1 MSAGKLSTVPTRS
14 VSRSNPVGTFSALVS
29 PPAISLLRAISD
41 LVRLALWGFIFD
53 VYAKLPKL
61 RKTEYWHTC
70 IGNPVVIRV
79 QIETEKAKSLGFE
92 KSLTDRIARKPFF
105 IMVRVE
111 MSALPEILTAAVAN
125 GSLLESAKTNITAL
139 LGGTTSDIALRA
151 IEELVHAEAWE
162 ELNDRFFKTLA
173 FGTGGLRGRTIGRV
187 VTQVEQG
194 VGGPNGRPEHPCV
207 GTATM
212 NFYNLSRAVRG
223 LIAYSKQCAGTSRK
237 PVLVFAHDTRHFS
250 RDFAEFCAKVCADL
264 GCDAYLFEGARS
276 TPQLSFA
283 VRELRA
289 DAGVVLTASHNP
301 AHDNGFKA
309 YFNDGAQIVDADAEG
324 IIKEVNAINSEFY
337 EVLPEAERGKVTILG
352 AEMDALYVT
361 RLKTLL
367 LKPSLLEGASTKI
380 VFTNLH
386 GTGGH
391 INVPMLREFGFEVLT
406 VPEQDVQDGR
416 FPTVESPNPE
426 NAPALKMAIDLA
438 EQSGA
443 EIVIGTDPDADRMG
457 VAVRDA
463 AGKMVLLTG
472 NQIGSLMAWYRLKTC
487 FELGWLTNA
496 NRNRALLVK
505 TYVTTELQHAIADG
519 FGVGIVDTLTGFK
532 YIAAKLRK
540 YEEAIPAD
548 KKGDYRSLTEAQ
560 TRALRLEY
568 SRFFVFGGEES
579 YGYLGSDAVRDK
591 DANGAALMFAEVA
604 AYAKSVSKTLPAL
617 MDDIYTEYGYYL
629 EIGKSLVLEGA
640 DGAAKIQALA
650 NSYAENPPE
659 IVDGSAVVR
668 VRDFAKQ
675 DLFDQEGD
683 LLPKE
688 KMLFVDLAD
697 GRSFAVRP
705 SGTEPKI
712 KFYLFGKHTPGG
724 DLSADKVSV
733 KAGLDSLWSWIE
745 ADAAK
750 R

>member
-1 MSAGKLSTVPTRS
+1 LLNGMRRPYADRAARDTELKSPDIDGVAMTRISPTI
-14 VSRSNPVGTFSALVS
+14 PL
-29 PPAISLLRAISD
+29 
-41 LVRLALWGFIFD
+41 
-53 VYAKLPKL
+53 
-61 RKTEYWHTC
+61 
-70 IGNPVVIRV
+70 
-79 QIETEKAKSLGFE
+79 
-92 KSLTDRIARKPFF
+92 
-105 IMVRVE
+105 E
-111 MSALPEILTAAVAN
+111 MSAIPKSLSAAVAN
-125 GSLLESAKTNITAL
+125 GSLLESAKSNITAL
-139 LGGTTSDIALRA
+139 LDGTTSAIAPLA
-151 IEELVHAEAWE
+151 VQELVDAGAWE

-187 VTQVEQG
+187 VTKAEQG

-223 LIAYSKQCAGTSRK
+223 LITYAKQFAGPDRR

-250 RDFAEFCAKVCADL
+250 RDFAEFCAKTCADL

-289 DAGVVLTASHNP
+289 DGGVVLTASHNP

-309 YFNDGAQIVDADAEG
+309 YFNDGAQIVDAHADA
-324 IIKEVNAINSEFY
+324 IVREVNAITSERY
-337 EVLPEAERGKVTILG
+337 EILPESERGSITVLG
-352 AEMDALYVT
+352 AEMDACYVAL
-361 RLKTLL
+361 LKTLL

-426 NAPALKMAIDLA
+426 NGPALKMAIDLA

-496 NRNRALLVK
+496 NRNRAVLIK

-532 YIAAKLRK
+532 YIAGKLRK

-548 KKGDYRSLTEAQ
+548 KKGDYRSLSQAQ

-604 AYAKSVSKTLPAL
+604 AYAKSVGKTLPEL
-617 MDDIYTEYGYYL
+617 MDDVYTEYGYYL
-629 EIGKSLVLEGA
+629 EIGKSLVMEGA
-640 DGAAKIQALA
+640 DGAAKIASLA
-650 NSYAENPPE
+650 NSYAENPPTE
-659 IVDGSAVVR
+659 VDGSAVLR

-712 KFYLFGKHTPGG
+712 KFYLFGKKAPGG
-724 DLSADKVSV
+724 DLSAAKEAV
-733 KAGLDSLWSWIE
+733 KSALASLWSWIE
-745 ADAAK
+745 TDAAK

>member
-1 MSAGKLSTVPTRS
+1 MTAITDPLNEAVTR
-14 VSRSNPVGTFSALVS
+14 
-29 PPAISLLRAISD
+29 
-41 LVRLALWGFIFD
+41 
-53 VYAKLPKL
+53 
-61 RKTEYWHTC
+61 
-70 IGNPVVIRV
+70 
-79 QIETEKAKSLGFE
+79 
-92 KSLTDRIARKPFF
+92 
-105 IMVRVE
+105 
-111 MSALPEILTAAVAN
+111 
-125 GSLLESAKTNITAL
+125 GSLLESAKNNILAL
-139 LGGTTSDIALRA
+139 LEGSTNELALRV
-151 IEELVHAEAWE
+151 IEELVREGAWE
-162 ELNDRFFKTLA
+162 ELNDRFYKTLA

-187 VTQVEQG
+187 LTQVEQG

-212 NFYNLSRAVRG
+212 NYFNLSRAVRG
-223 LIAYSKQCAGTSRK
+223 LIAYTRQVVGEGRK

-250 RDFAEFCAKVCADL
+250 RDFAEFCARVCAEL
-264 GCDAYLFEGARS
+264 GCDAYLFDGPRS

-301 AHDNGFKA
+301 PHDNGFKA
-309 YFNDGAQIVDADAEG
+309 YFNDGAQIVDRHASG
-324 IIKEVNAINSEFY
+324 IVAEVNAIVSERY
-337 EVLPEAERGKVTILG
+337 EALPEGERGGVTILG
-352 AEMDALYVT
+352 EEMDALYVA

-367 LKPSLLEGASTKI
+367 LKPSLLDGASTKI

-391 INVPMLREFGFEVLT
+391 INVPMLREFGFDVLT
-406 VPEQDVQDGR
+406 VPAQDVQDGR

-438 EQSGA
+438 EETGA

-457 VAVRDA
+457 VAVRDS

-487 FELGWLTNA
+487 FELGWLTPA
-496 NRNRALLVK
+496 NRNRAVLVK
-505 TYVTTELQHAIADG
+505 TFVTTELQRAVADG

-540 YEEAIPAD
+540 YEDAIPAD

-604 AYAKSVSKTLPAL
+604 AYAKAVGKSIPAL
-617 MDDIYTEYGYYL
+617 MDEIYTEYGYYL
-629 EIGKSLVLEGA
+629 EVGKSLVMEGA
-640 DGAAKIQALA
+640 DGSARIQALA
-650 NSYAENPPE
+650 QSYAENPPAV
-659 IVDGSAVVR
+659 VDGSAVIR
-668 VRDFAKQ
+668 IRDFAKQ
-675 DLFDQEGD
+675 DLYDQEGD

-688 KMLFVDLAD
+688 KMLFVDLED

-712 KFYLFGKHTPGG
+712 KYYLFGKHAPGAVL
-724 DLSADKVSV
+724 DEAKASV
-733 KAGLDSLWSWIE
+733 ASGLAKLWAWIE
-745 ADAAK
+745 ADAAD

>member
-1 MSAGKLSTVPTRS
+1 
-14 VSRSNPVGTFSALVS
+14 VSDEADISNIGGI
-29 PPAISLLRAISD
+29 AIS
-41 LVRLALWGFIFD
+41 WIFPI
-53 VYAKLPKL
+53 L
-61 RKTEYWHTC
+61 
-70 IGNPVVIRV
+70 
-79 QIETEKAKSLGFE
+79 QIEMSSLHE
-92 KSLTDRIARKPFF
+92 SL
-105 IMVRVE
+105 
-111 MSALPEILTAAVAN
+111 SAAVTR
-125 GSLLESAKTNITAL
+125 GCLLESAKNHITAL
-139 LGGTTSDIALRA
+139 LAGTTSEIAPQA
-151 IEELVHAEAWE
+151 VQELIDAGAWE

-187 VTQVEQG
+187 VTRVEQG

-223 LIAYSKQCAGTSRK
+223 LIAYAKQFAGPTRK

-250 RDFAEFCAKVCADL
+250 RDFAEFCARVCADL
-264 GCDAYLFEGARS
+264 GVDAYLFEGARS

-283 VRELRA
+283 VRDLRA
-289 DAGVVLTASHNP
+289 DGGVVLTASHNP

-309 YFNDGAQIVDADAEG
+309 YFNDGAQIVDPHAAG
-324 IIKEVNAINSEFY
+324 IIREVNAITTEGY
-337 EVLPEAERGKVTILG
+337 ETLPESERGSITLLG
-352 AEMDALYVT
+352 AEMDARYTAL
-361 RLKTLL
+361 LKSLL
-367 LKPSLLEGASTKI
+367 LKPQLLEGSSTRI

-426 NAPALKMAIDLA
+426 NAPALQMAIDLA
-438 EQSGA
+438 QQSGA

-457 VAVRDA
+457 VAVRDD
-463 AGKMVLLTG
+463 AGQMVLLTG

-487 FELGWLTNA
+487 FEIGWLSPA
-496 NRNRALLVK
+496 NRSRAVLVK

-519 FGVGIVDTLTGFK
+519 FGVGVVDTLTGFK
-532 YIAAKLRK
+532 YIAGKLRK

-548 KKGDYRSLTEAQ
+548 KKGDYRSLTQAQ
-560 TRALRLEY
+560 TRSLRLEY

-591 DANGAALMFAEVA
+591 DANGATLMFAEVA
-604 AYAKSVSKTLPAL
+604 AYAKSVGKTLPGL
-617 MDDIYTEYGYYL
+617 MDDIYTEFGYYL
-629 EIGKSLVLEGA
+629 EIGKSLVMEGA
-640 DGAAKIQALA
+640 DGAARIHALA
-650 NSYAENPPE
+650 NSYAASPPAA
-659 IVDGSAVVR
+659 VDGSTVLR
-668 VRDFAKQ
+668 IRDFAKQ

-688 KMLFVDLAD
+688 KMLFVELED
-697 GRSFAVRP
+697 GRAFAVRP

-712 KFYLFGKHTPGG
+712 KYYLFGKQSPGG
-724 DLSADKVSV
+724 DLATAKADVQ
-733 KAGLDSLWSWIE
+733 ASLETLWRWIE
-745 ADAAK
+745 MDASS

>member
-1 MSAGKLSTVPTRS
+1 M
-14 VSRSNPVGTFSALVS
+14 NWIS
-29 PPAISLLRAISD
+29 PKIRA
-41 LVRLALWGFIFD
+41 
-53 VYAKLPKL
+53 
-61 RKTEYWHTC
+61 
-70 IGNPVVIRV
+70 
-79 QIETEKAKSLGFE
+79 
-92 KSLTDRIARKPFF
+92 
-105 IMVRVE
+105 E
-111 MSALPEILTAAVAN
+111 MSTINESLTAAVASGN
-125 GSLLESAKTNITAL
+125 LLESAKTHITAL
-139 LGGTTSDIALRA
+139 LGGTTSAVAPLA
-151 IEELVHAEAWE
+151 VQELVDAGAWA

-187 VTQVEQG
+187 ITQAEQG
-194 VGGPNGRPEHPCV
+194 AGGPNGRPEHPCV

-223 LIAYSKQCAGTSRK
+223 LIAYAKQFAGPDRK

-309 YFNDGAQIVDADAEG
+309 YFNDGAQIVDAHADG
-324 IIKEVNAINSEFY
+324 IIKEVNAISSEFY
-337 EVLPEAERGKVTILG
+337 EDAPERGTITLLG

-391 INVPMLREFGFEVLT
+391 INVPMLRDFGFEVLT
-406 VPEQDVQDGR
+406 VPEQDIQDGR

-426 NAPALKMAIDLA
+426 NGPALKMAIDLA
-438 EQSGA
+438 EKSGA

-496 NRNRALLVK
+496 NRNRAVLVK
-505 TYVTTELQHAIADG
+505 TFVTTELQHAIADG

-532 YIAAKLRK
+532 YIAGKLRK
-540 YEEAIPAD
+540 YENAIPAD
-548 KKGDYRSLTEAQ
+548 KRGDYRSLTEAQ

-591 DANGAALMFAEVA
+591 DANGATLMFAEVA
-604 AYAKSVSKTLPAL
+604 AYAKSVGKTLTEL
-617 MDDIYTEYGYYL
+617 MDDVYTEYGYYL
-629 EIGKSLVLEGA
+629 EIGKSLVMEGA
-640 DGAAKIQALA
+640 DGAAKIAALA
-650 NSYAENPPE
+650 NSYAENPPTE
-659 IVDGSAVVR
+659 VDGSAVLR

-688 KMLFVDLAD
+688 KMLFVDLED

-712 KFYLFGKHTPGG
+712 KFYLFGKKAPGG
-724 DLSADKVSV
+724 DLRADK
-733 KAGLDSLWSWIE
+733 KAVADGLAALWSWIE

>member
-1 MSAGKLSTVPTRS
+1 LLNGMRRPYADRAARDTELKSPDIDGVAMTRISPTI
-14 VSRSNPVGTFSALVS
+14 PL
-29 PPAISLLRAISD
+29 
-41 LVRLALWGFIFD
+41 
-53 VYAKLPKL
+53 
-61 RKTEYWHTC
+61 
-70 IGNPVVIRV
+70 
-79 QIETEKAKSLGFE
+79 
-92 KSLTDRIARKPFF
+92 
-105 IMVRVE
+105 E
-111 MSALPEILTAAVAN
+111 MSAIPKSLSAAVAN
-125 GSLLESAKTNITAL
+125 GSLLESAKSNIPAL
-139 LGGTTSDIALRA
+139 LDGTTSAIAPLA
-151 IEELVHAEAWE
+151 VQELVDAGAWE

-187 VTQVEQG
+187 VTKAEQG

-223 LIAYSKQCAGTSRK
+223 LITYAKQFAGASRK

-250 RDFAEFCAKVCADL
+250 RDFAEFCAKTCADL

-289 DAGVVLTASHNP
+289 DGGVVLTASHNP

-309 YFNDGAQIVDADAEG
+309 YFNDGAQIVDAHADA
-324 IIKEVNAINSEFY
+324 IVREVNAITSERY
-337 EVLPEAERGKVTILG
+337 EILPESERGSITVLG
-352 AEMDALYVT
+352 AEMDACYVAL
-361 RLKTLL
+361 LKTLL

-426 NAPALKMAIDLA
+426 NGPALKMAIDLA

-496 NRNRALLVK
+496 NRNRAVLIK

-532 YIAAKLRK
+532 YIAGKLRK

-548 KKGDYRSLTEAQ
+548 KKGDYRSLSQAQ

-604 AYAKSVSKTLPAL
+604 AYAKSVGKTLPEL
-617 MDDIYTEYGYYL
+617 MDDVYTEYGYYL
-629 EIGKSLVLEGA
+629 EIGKSLVMEGA
-640 DGAAKIQALA
+640 DGAAKIASLA
-650 NSYAENPPE
+650 NSYAENPPTE
-659 IVDGSAVVR
+659 VDGSAVLR

-712 KFYLFGKHTPGG
+712 KFYLFGKQAPGG
-724 DLSADKVSV
+724 DLSAAKEAV
-733 KAGLDSLWSWIE
+733 KSALASLWSWIE
-745 ADAAK
+745 TDAAK

>member
-1 MSAGKLSTVPTRS
+1 MSA
-14 VSRSNPVGTFSALVS
+14 
-29 PPAISLLRAISD
+29 IHESLA
-41 LVRLALWGFIFD
+41 
-53 VYAKLPKL
+53 
-61 RKTEYWHTC
+61 
-70 IGNPVVIRV
+70 
-79 QIETEKAKSLGFE
+79 
-92 KSLTDRIARKPFF
+92 
-105 IMVRVE
+105 
-111 MSALPEILTAAVAN
+111 AAVAK
-125 GSLLESAKTNITAL
+125 GDLLETAKTNIEAL
-139 LGGTTSDIALRA
+139 LAGTTSEVAPLA
-151 IEELVHAEAWE
+151 IGELVEAGAWE

-187 VTQVEQG
+187 VTKAEQG
-194 VGGPNGRPEHPCV
+194 KGGPNDRPEHPCV

-212 NFYNLSRAVRG
+212 NFYNVSRAVRG
-223 LIAYSKQCAGTSRK
+223 LATYAKQFAGPDRK
-237 PVLVFAHDTRHFS
+237 AVLVFAHDTRHFS
-250 RDFAEFCAKVCADL
+250 RDFAEFCAETCADL
-264 GCDAYLFEGARS
+264 GCDAYLFDGPRA

-309 YFNDGAQIVDADAEG
+309 YFNDGAQIVDPHASA
-324 IIKEVNAINSEFY
+324 IINEVNAITSENY
-337 EVLPEAERGKVTILG
+337 EPVPEAERGTITVLG
-352 AEMDALYVT
+352 AEMDERYID

-367 LKPSLLEGASTKI
+367 LKPSLLEGGKTKI

-391 INVPMLREFGFEVLT
+391 INVPMLRGLGFEVLT
-406 VPEQDVQDGR
+406 VPEQDIQDGR

-426 NAPALKMAIDLA
+426 NGPALKMGIDLA

-457 VAVRDA
+457 VAVRDT

-487 FELGWLTNA
+487 FDLGWLTNA
-496 NRNRALLVK
+496 NRSRAVLVK
-505 TYVTTELQHAIADG
+505 TFVTTELQRAIADG

-532 YIAAKLRK
+532 YIAGKLRK

-579 YGYLGSDAVRDK
+579 YGYLGSDAIRDK
-591 DANGAALMFAEVA
+591 DANGATLMFAEVA
-604 AYAKSVSKTLPAL
+604 AYAKSVGKTLTEL
-617 MDDIYTEYGYYL
+617 LDDVYTEYGYYL
-629 EIGKSLVLEGA
+629 EIGKSLVMEGA

-650 NSYAENPPE
+650 NSYAENPPTE
-659 IVDGSAVVR
+659 VDGSAVLR

-688 KMLFVDLAD
+688 KMLFVDLGD

-712 KFYLFGKHTPGG
+712 KFYLFGKHAPGG
-724 DLSADKVSV
+724 DLSAAKEAVGTSL
-733 KAGLDSLWSWIE
+733 ANLWSWIE
-745 ADAAK
+745 KDAAT

>member
-1 MSAGKLSTVPTRS
+1 MTPLSQ
-14 VSRSNPVGTFSALVS
+14 
-29 PPAISLLRAISD
+29 SLD
-41 LVRLALWGFIFD
+41 
-53 VYAKLPKL
+53 
-61 RKTEYWHTC
+61 
-70 IGNPVVIRV
+70 
-79 QIETEKAKSLGFE
+79 
-92 KSLTDRIARKPFF
+92 
-105 IMVRVE
+105 
-111 MSALPEILTAAVAN
+111 AAAAN
-125 GSLLESAKTNITAL
+125 GSLLESARTNILAL
-139 LGGTTSDIALRA
+139 LSGTTSHIAPRV
-151 IEELVHAEAWE
+151 IEELVLDGAWE
-162 ELNDRFFKTLA
+162 ELNDRFYKTLA

-187 VTQVEQG
+187 LTATEQG
-194 VGGPNGRPEHPCV
+194 NGGPNGRPEHPCV

-212 NFYNLSRAVRG
+212 NYFNVSRAVRG
-223 LIAYSKQCAGTSRK
+223 LIAYTRQVVGPDRR
-237 PVLVFAHDTRHFS
+237 PMLVFAHDTRHFS
-250 RDFAEFCAKVCADL
+250 RDFAQFCAQICSDL
-264 GCDAYLFEGARS
+264 GCDAYLFEGPRS

-301 AHDNGFKA
+301 PHDNGFKA
-309 YFNDGAQIVDADAEG
+309 YFNDGAQIVDAHANG
-324 IIKEVNAINSEFY
+324 IVAEVNAITSEHY
-337 EVLPEAERGKVTILG
+337 DILPEAGRGKITILG
-352 AEMDALYVT
+352 EAMDALYVE

-367 LKPSLLEGASTKI
+367 LKPSLLDGASTKI

-391 INVPMLREFGFEVLT
+391 INVPMLRQFGFDVLT

-438 EQSGA
+438 EQTGA

-487 FELGWLTNA
+487 FELGWLTQA
-496 NRNRALLVK
+496 NRNRAILVK
-505 TYVTTELQHAIADG
+505 TFVTTELQRAIADG

-579 YGYLGSDAVRDK
+579 YGYLGSDAIRDK

-604 AYAKSVSKTLPAL
+604 AYAKSVGKTLPEL
-617 MDDIYTEYGYYL
+617 MDDIYSEFGYYL
-629 EIGKSLVLEGA
+629 EVGKSLVMEGA
-640 DGAAKIQALA
+640 DGSVRIQALA
-650 NSYAENPPE
+650 QSYAENPPSV
-659 IVDGSAVVR
+659 VDGSAVVR

-675 DLFDQEGD
+675 DLYDQEGD

-688 KMLFVDLAD
+688 KMLFVDLED

-712 KFYLFGKHTPGG
+712 KFYLFGKQAPDGA
-724 DLSADKVSV
+724 LSTAKASVVS
-733 KAGLDSLWSWIE
+733 GLAKLWTWIE
-745 ADAAK
+745 ADAAT

>member
-1 MSAGKLSTVPTRS
+1 MDPADLAARITAEKSS
-14 VSRSNPVGTFSALVS
+14 VDGFAMTW
-29 PPAISLLRAISD
+29 ISLTI
-41 LVRLALWGFIFD
+41 RL
-53 VYAKLPKL
+53 
-61 RKTEYWHTC
+61 
-70 IGNPVVIRV
+70 
-79 QIETEKAKSLGFE
+79 
-92 KSLTDRIARKPFF
+92 
-105 IMVRVE
+105 E
-111 MSALPEILTAAVAN
+111 MSAITESLTAAVAN
-125 GSLLESAKTNITAL
+125 GSLLESAKSNITAL
-139 LGGTTSDIALRA
+139 LAGTTSEIAPLA
-151 IEELVHAEAWE
+151 IRELVDAGAWD

-173 FGTGGLRGRTIGRV
+173 FGTGGLRGRTIGRI
-187 VTQVEQG
+187 VTQAEQG
-194 VGGPNGRPEHPCV
+194 AGGPNGRPEHPCV

-212 NFYNLSRAVRG
+212 NYYNLSRAVRG
-223 LIAYSKQCAGTSRK
+223 LIAYAKRFAGPDRR

-250 RDFAEFCAKVCADL
+250 RDFAEFCAKVTAEL
-264 GCDAYLFEGARS
+264 GGDAYLFEGARS

-309 YFNDGAQIVDADAEG
+309 YFNDGAQIVDDHADG
-324 IIKEVNAINSEFY
+324 IIQEVNAIASERY
-337 EVLPEAERGKVTILG
+337 EKSAHPGTVTILG
-352 AEMDALYVT
+352 AEMDALYVS

-391 INVPMLREFGFEVLT
+391 INVPMLRDFGFEVLT
-406 VPEQDVQDGR
+406 VPEQDIQDGR

-426 NAPALKMAIDLA
+426 NGPALKMAIDLA

-496 NRNRALLVK
+496 NRNRAVLVK
-505 TYVTTELQHAIADG
+505 TFVTTELQHAIADG

-532 YIAAKLRK
+532 YIAGKLRK
-540 YEEAIPAD
+540 YENAIPAD

-604 AYAKSVSKTLPAL
+604 AYAKAVGKTLPEL
-617 MDDIYTEYGYYL
+617 MDDVYTEFGYYL
-629 EIGKSLVLEGA
+629 EIGKSLVMEGA
-640 DGAAKIQALA
+640 DGAAKIAALA
-650 NSYAENPPE
+650 ASYAENPPTE
-659 IVDGSAVVR
+659 VDGSAVVR

-688 KMLFVDLAD
+688 KMLFVDLED

-712 KFYLFGKHTPGG
+712 KFYLFGRKAPGG
-724 DLSADKVSV
+724 DLAEAKASV
-733 KAGLDSLWSWIE
+733 KSGLANLWTWIE
-745 ADAAK
+745 ADAAM

>member
-1 MSAGKLSTVPTRS
+1 MLLISPTI
-14 VSRSNPVGTFSALVS
+14 PL
-29 PPAISLLRAISD
+29 
-41 LVRLALWGFIFD
+41 
-53 VYAKLPKL
+53 
-61 RKTEYWHTC
+61 
-70 IGNPVVIRV
+70 
-79 QIETEKAKSLGFE
+79 
-92 KSLTDRIARKPFF
+92 
-105 IMVRVE
+105 E
-111 MSALPEILTAAVAN
+111 MSSLSESLSVAVAN
-125 GSLLESAKTNITAL
+125 GSLLESAQSNITAL
-139 LGGTTSDIALRA
+139 LDGTTSAIAPLA
-151 IEELVHAEAWE
+151 VQELVDAGAWE

-187 VTQVEQG
+187 VTKAEQG
-194 VGGPNGRPEHPCV
+194 AGGPNGRPEHPCV

-223 LIAYSKQCAGTSRK
+223 LITYAKQFAGPDRR

-250 RDFAEFCAKVCADL
+250 RDFAEFCAKTCSDL

-289 DAGVVLTASHNP
+289 DGGVVLTASHNP

-309 YFNDGAQIVDADAEG
+309 YFNDGAQIVDAHADA
-324 IIKEVNAINSEFY
+324 IVREVNAITSERY
-337 EVLPEAERGKVTILG
+337 EILPESERGIITILG
-352 AEMDALYVT
+352 AEMDARYVAL
-361 RLKTLL
+361 LKTLL
-367 LKPSLLEGASTKI
+367 LKPSLLDGASTKI

-426 NAPALKMAIDLA
+426 NGPALKMAIDLA

-496 NRNRALLVK
+496 NRNRAVLIK

-532 YIAAKLRK
+532 YIAGKLRK

-548 KKGDYRSLTEAQ
+548 KKGDYRSLSQAQ

-604 AYAKSVSKTLPAL
+604 AYAKSVGKTLPEL
-617 MDDIYTEYGYYL
+617 MDDVYTEYGYYL
-629 EIGKSLVLEGA
+629 EIGKSLVMEGA
-640 DGAAKIQALA
+640 DGAAKIAALA
-650 NSYAENPPE
+650 NSYAENPPTE
-659 IVDGSAVVR
+659 VDGSAVLR

-688 KMLFVDLAD
+688 KMLFVDLED

-712 KFYLFGKHTPGG
+712 KFYLFGKKAPGG
-724 DLSADKVSV
+724 DLAAAKEAV
-733 KAGLDSLWSWIE
+733 KSGLASLWSWIE

>member
-1 MSAGKLSTVPTRS
+1 MRP
-14 VSRSNPVGTFSALVS
+14 
-29 PPAISLLRAISD
+29 
-41 LVRLALWGFIFD
+41 
-53 VYAKLPKL
+53 
-61 RKTEYWHTC
+61 
-70 IGNPVVIRV
+70 
-79 QIETEKAKSLGFE
+79 
-92 KSLTDRIARKPFF
+92 
-105 IMVRVE
+105 E
-111 MSALPEILTAAVAN
+111 MSTIHDSLAAAVAN
-125 GSLLESAKTNITAL
+125 GSLLESAKNNIATL
-139 LGGTTSDIALRA
+139 LGGTTSEIAPKV
-151 IEELVHAEAWE
+151 IEELVATGAWA

-187 VTQVEQG
+187 VTPSEQG
-194 VGGPNGRPEHPCV
+194 AGGPNGRPEHPCV

-212 NFYNLSRAVRG
+212 NFYNVSRAVRG
-223 LIAYSKQCAGTSRK
+223 LIAYAKQFAGPDRK
-237 PVLVFAHDTRHFS
+237 AVLVFAHDTRHFS
-250 RDFAEFCAKVCADL
+250 RDFAEFCAKTCADL
-264 GCDAYLFEGARS
+264 GCDAYLFDGPRA

-309 YFNDGAQIVDADAEG
+309 YFNDGAQIVDPHATA
-324 IIKEVNAINSEFY
+324 IINEVNAITSERY
-337 EVLPEAERGKVTILG
+337 EPVAESERGTVTVLG
-352 AEMDALYVT
+352 AEMDELYIS

-367 LKPSLLEGASTKI
+367 LKPSLLEGGQTKI

-391 INVPMLREFGFEVLT
+391 INVPMLRGLGFEVLT
-406 VPEQDVQDGR
+406 VPEQDIQDGR

-426 NAPALKMAIDLA
+426 NGPALQMGVDLA
-438 EQSGA
+438 EKSGA

-457 VAVRDA
+457 VAVRDT

-496 NRNRALLVK
+496 NRSRAVLVK
-505 TYVTTELQHAIADG
+505 TFVTTELQHSIADG
-519 FGVGIVDTLTGFK
+519 FGVGVVDTLTGFK
-532 YIAAKLRK
+532 YIAGKLRK

-579 YGYLGSDAVRDK
+579 YGYLGSDAIRDK
-591 DANGAALMFAEVA
+591 DANGATLMFAEVA
-604 AYAKSVSKTLPAL
+604 AYAKSVGKTLTEL
-617 MDDIYTEYGYYL
+617 MDDVYTEYGYYL
-629 EIGKSLVLEGA
+629 EIGKSLVMEGA
-640 DGAAKIQALA
+640 DGAAKIQSLA
-650 NSYAENPPE
+650 NSYAENPPAE
-659 IVDGSAVVR
+659 VDGSAVLR

-683 LLPKE
+683 LIPKE
-688 KMLFVDLAD
+688 KMLFVDLED

-712 KFYLFGKHTPGG
+712 KYYLFGKHAPGG
-724 DLSADKVSV
+724 DLCEAKELV
-733 KAGLDSLWSWIE
+733 KSSLATLWSWIE
-745 ADAAK
+745 TDAAA

>member
-1 MSAGKLSTVPTRS
+1 MV
-14 VSRSNPVGTFSALVS
+14 
-29 PPAISLLRAISD
+29 
-41 LVRLALWGFIFD
+41 
-53 VYAKLPKL
+53 AKHRNFPKL
-61 RKTEYWHTC
+61 H
-70 IGNPVVIRV
+70 
-79 QIETEKAKSLGFE
+79 Q
-92 KSLTDRIARKPFF
+92 
-105 IMVRVE
+105 E
-111 MSALPEILTAAVAN
+111 MSSINELLTSAVAS
-125 GSLLESAKTNITAL
+125 GKLLESAKSNITSFLA
-139 LGGTTSDIALRA
+139 GTTSEIASEAVR
-151 IEELVHAEAWE
+151 ELAVAGQWE

-187 VTQVEQG
+187 VTLAEQG
-194 VGGPNGRPEHPCV
+194 AGGPNGRPEHPCV

-223 LIAYSKQCAGTSRK
+223 LIAYAKKFAGPTRK

-250 RDFAEFCAKVCADL
+250 RDFAESCARTCAEL
-264 GCDAYLFEGARS
+264 GCDAYLFDGPRA
-276 TPQLSFA
+276 TPELSFA

-309 YFNDGAQIVDADAEG
+309 YFNDGAQIVEPHATA
-324 IIKEVNAINSEFY
+324 IINEVNAIT
-337 EVLPEAERGKVTILG
+337 LERFDAVPDSQRGSVTLLG
-352 AEMDALYVT
+352 AEMDAIYT
-361 RLKTLL
+361 ERLKTLL
-367 LKPSLLEGASTKI
+367 LQPSLLAGEAAKI

-391 INVPMLREFGFEVLT
+391 INVPMLRSLGFEVLT
-406 VPEQDVQDGR
+406 VPEQDIQDGR

-426 NAPALKMAIDLA
+426 NGPALQMGIDLA
-438 EQSGA
+438 EKSGA

-463 AGKMVLLTG
+463 EGEMVLLTG

-487 FELGWLTNA
+487 FELGWLSNA
-496 NRNRALLVK
+496 NRSRAVLVK
-505 TYVTTELQHAIADG
+505 TFVTTELQRAIADG

-532 YIAAKLRK
+532 YIASKLRK

-548 KKGDYRSLTEAQ
+548 KKGDYRSLSEAR

-579 YGYLGSDAVRDK
+579 YGYLGSDAIRDK
-591 DANGAALMFAEVA
+591 DANGATLMFAEVA
-604 AYAKSVSKTLPAL
+604 AYAKSIGKSLVEL
-617 MDDIYTEYGYYL
+617 MDAIYTEYGYYL
-629 EIGKSLVLEGA
+629 EIGKSLVMEGA

-650 NSYAENPPE
+650 NSYAGSPPTE
-659 IVDGSAVVR
+659 VDGASVVR
-668 VRDFAKQ
+668 IRDFAKQ
-675 DLFDQEGD
+675 ELFDQEGD

-712 KFYLFGKHTPGG
+712 KYYLFGKHAPGG
-724 DLSADKVSV
+724 DLAAHKIAVETSLA
-733 KAGLDSLWSWIE
+733 SLWVWIA
-745 ADAAK
+745 ADAIS
-750 R
+750 RD

>member
-1 MSAGKLSTVPTRS
+1 MP
-14 VSRSNPVGTFSALVS
+14 
-29 PPAISLLRAISD
+29 
-41 LVRLALWGFIFD
+41 RLFPI
-53 VYAKLPKL
+53 
-61 RKTEYWHTC
+61 
-70 IGNPVVIRV
+70 VV
-79 QIETEKAKSLGFE
+79 L
-92 KSLTDRIARKPFF
+92 
-105 IMVRVE
+105 E
-111 MSALPEILTAAVAN
+111 MSALNSSLSAAVAS
-125 GSLLESAKTNITAL
+125 GSLLESAKSNIEAL
-139 LGGTTSDIALRA
+139 LAGTTSEVSLKA
-151 IEELVHAEAWE
+151 IDELVSAGAWQ

-187 VTQVEQG
+187 VTTAEQG
-194 VGGPNGRPEHPCV
+194 NGGPNARPEHPCV

-212 NFYNLSRAVRG
+212 NFYNVSRAVRG
-223 LIAYSKQCAGTSRK
+223 MIAYAKRFVGDSRR

-250 RDFAEFCAKVCADL
+250 RDFAEFCAKVCSDL
-264 GCDAYLFEGARS
+264 GCDAYLFEGPRS

-283 VRELRA
+283 IRELRA

-301 AHDNGFKA
+301 PHDNGFKA
-309 YFNDGAQIVDADAEG
+309 YFNDGAQIVDSHAEG
-324 IIKEVNAINSEFY
+324 IIREVNAISSEHY
-337 EVLPEAERGKVTILG
+337 EPVPAEQRGTITILG
-352 AEMDALYVT
+352 AEMDDRYLE

-367 LKPSLLEGASTKI
+367 LQPTLLDGASTKV

-391 INVPMLREFGFEVLT
+391 INVPMLRGFGFEVLT

-463 AGKMVLLTG
+463 DGRMQLLTG

-487 FELGWLTNA
+487 FDLGWLTHA
-496 NRNRALLVK
+496 NRSRALLVK
-505 TYVTTELQHAIADG
+505 TFVTTELQRAIADG
-519 FGVGIVDTLTGFK
+519 FGVGVVDTLTGFK
-532 YIAAKLRK
+532 YIASKLRK
-540 YEEAIPAD
+540 YEDAIPAD
-548 KKGDYRSLTEAQ
+548 KKGDYRSLSEEA
-560 TRALRLEY
+560 TRQLRLEY

-579 YGYLGSDAVRDK
+579 YGYLGSDSVRDK
-591 DANGAALMFAEVA
+591 DANGATLMFAEVA
-604 AYAKSVSKTLPAL
+604 AYAKSLGKIIPAL
-617 MDDIYTEYGYYL
+617 LDGIYDEFGYHL
-629 EIGKSLVLEGA
+629 EIGKSLVMEGA

-650 NSYAENPPE
+650 NSYADHPPSE
-659 IVDGSAVVR
+659 VDGSAVLR

-675 DLFDQEGD
+675 DLYDQEGD

-688 KMLFVDLAD
+688 KMLFVDLED

-712 KFYLFGKHTPGG
+712 KFYLFGKAAPGG
-724 DLSADKVSV
+724 DLADAKNKVRD
-733 KAGLDSLWSWIE
+733 GLDRLWTWIE
-745 ADAAK
+745 ADAK
-750 R
+750 SR

>member
-1 MSAGKLSTVPTRS
+1 M
-14 VSRSNPVGTFSALVS
+14 
-29 PPAISLLRAISD
+29 SD
-41 LVRLALWGFIFD
+41 LNSSLA
-53 VYAKLPKL
+53 
-61 RKTEYWHTC
+61 
-70 IGNPVVIRV
+70 
-79 QIETEKAKSLGFE
+79 
-92 KSLTDRIARKPFF
+92 
-105 IMVRVE
+105 
-111 MSALPEILTAAVAN
+111 AAVTA
-125 GSLLESAKTNITAL
+125 GSLLATAKSNIEAL
-139 LGGTTSDIALRA
+139 LGGTTSSIAPQV
-151 IEELVHAEAWE
+151 IEELVRAGAWD

-187 VTQVEQG
+187 VTAAEQG
-194 VGGPNGRPEHPCV
+194 TGGPNGRPEHPCV

-212 NFYNLSRAVRG
+212 NYYNVSRAVRG
-223 LIAYSKQCAGTSRK
+223 LIAYAKQFAGPGRK

-250 RDFAEFCAKVCADL
+250 RDFAEFCAQVSADL
-264 GCDAYLFEGARS
+264 GCDAYLFEGPRS

-301 AHDNGFKA
+301 PHDNGFKA
-309 YFNDGAQIVDADAEG
+309 YFNDGAQIVDPHATG
-324 IIKEVNAINSEFY
+324 IINEVNAISSEVY
-337 EVLPEAERGKVTILG
+337 QPVAESERGTITILG
-352 AEMDALYVT
+352 AEMDALYT
-361 RLKTLL
+361 ELLKTLL
-367 LKPSLLEGASTKI
+367 LQPSLLEGASTKV

-416 FPTVESPNPE
+416 FPTVDSPNPE
-426 NAPALKMAIDLA
+426 NAPALKMGIELA

-487 FELGWLTNA
+487 FELGWLSNA
-496 NRNRALLVK
+496 NRNRAVLVK
-505 TYVTTELQHAIADG
+505 TFVTTELQRAIADG

-532 YIAAKLRK
+532 YIASKLRK
-540 YEEAIPAD
+540 YEEAIPAE
-548 KKGDYRSLTEAQ
+548 KKGDYRSLSEAQ

-591 DANGAALMFAEVA
+591 DANGATLMFAEVA
-604 AYAKSVSKTLPAL
+604 AYAKSVGKTLPEL
-617 MDDIYTEYGYYL
+617 MDEVYTEYGHYL
-629 EIGKSLVLEGA
+629 EVGKSLVMEGA
-640 DGAAKIQALA
+640 DGASKIQALA
-650 NSYAENPPE
+650 NSYATHPPTTA
-659 IVDGSAVVR
+659 DGSAVIR
-668 VRDFAKQ
+668 VRDFAK
-675 DLFDQEGD
+675 DELFDQEGD
-683 LLPKE
+683 LIPKE
-688 KMLFVDLAD
+688 KMLFVDLED

-712 KFYLFGKHTPGG
+712 KFYLFGKQAPGG
-724 DLSADKVSV
+724 DLAAAKEQV
-733 KAGLDSLWSWIE
+733 KAGLDRLWSWIE